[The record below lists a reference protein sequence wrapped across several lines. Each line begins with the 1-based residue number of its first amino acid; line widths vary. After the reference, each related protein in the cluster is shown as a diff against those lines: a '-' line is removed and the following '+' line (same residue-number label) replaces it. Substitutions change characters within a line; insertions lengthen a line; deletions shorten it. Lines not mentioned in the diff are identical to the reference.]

1 MPISPHGSMLKDA
14 NPQTLSAG
22 LTTSIWFLVGSL
34 PLLIAVAE
42 RLNASNA
49 HTASWIFVSYLAC
62 GFSGIGLSLYY
73 RQPIAIGWTIPGMV
87 YIGTVAGQFSLSEIV
102 GANIVAGL
110 IITVLG
116 GFGLGGFVLRI
127 LPLPIVLGMFAG
139 GILSYV
145 TRLVTATIE
154 DGVIGGAT
162 IAGYLIGRFLDHQRL
177 PPLLLA
183 LIFGGVASAL
193 VSNGQMPTENWV
205 APSIIFPDVTFSVA
219 AILTIGLPMVIL
231 SAGLGTVQGL
241 GFLKSQGYEVAA
253 NAITLIVGIGSTIS
267 AIFGGVPTIVA
278 RSAGAILAS
287 TEAGPSQ
294 QRYVGAVVASF
305 SLVVIAL
312 FAMPLASLVGLL
324 PKAYVVVLAGL
335 AIFSALQEAIEKAIT
350 SDMKSGAL
358 VAFCVAATPF
368 SLLGIT
374 SSVWAIVAGLI
385 MSAVVEREALS
396 SASGEQ

>member
-1 MPISPHGSMLKDA
+1 M
-14 NPQTLSAG
+14 
-22 LTTSIWFLVGSL
+22 

-49 HTASWIFVSYLAC
+49 QTASWIFVSYMAC
-62 GFSGIGLSLYY
+62 GLSGIGLSLYY
-73 RQPIAIGWTIPGMV
+73 RQPIAIGWTIPGII
-87 YIGTVAGQFSLSEIV
+87 YLGTVAGQFSLAEIV

-110 IITVLG
+110 IIIILG
-116 GFGLGGFVLRI
+116 GFGLGGLVLRL

-154 DGVIGGAT
+154 NGLIGGT
-162 IAGYLIGRFLDHQRL
+162 TVAGYLIGRWLGSAKL

-183 LIFGGVASAL
+183 LIFGGVASAA
-193 VSNGQMPTENWV
+193 VSSGNMPPVNWV
-205 APSIIFPDVTFSVA
+205 APSLTVPEIRFSAA

-241 GFLKSQGYEVAA
+241 GFLKSQGYAVAA
-253 NAITLIVGIGSTIS
+253 NPITLVVGIGSTIS

-278 RSAGAILAS
+278 RSAGAILANA
-287 TEAGPSQ
+287 EAGPSE

-305 SLVVIAL
+305 SLVGIAF
-312 FAMPLASLVGLL
+312 FAMPLATLVDVL

-335 AIFSALQEAIEKAIT
+335 AIFSALLEAVEKAIT

-368 SLLGIT
+368 SLVGIA
-374 SSVWAIVAGLI
+374 SSVWAILAGVL
-385 MSAVVEREALS
+385 MSAVVERDALIA
-396 SASGEQ
+396 ASRKQ